1 VKKLKGTHGSP
12 ILLLKILKLEI
23 QSYLKTL
30 LEEGLEQRTYF
41 VVAVNVN
48 DVKKRIEIFLDDEEV
63 NVPISEIAKISRWML
78 NKMEEDQH
86 PSNDYVL
93 EVSSPGIGTPLTDKR
108 QYKKN
113 INRYLEVK
121 HGDQTSTGKMIDFNE
136 DSIKMEAERR
146 KKSNKKQM
154 EKFEIDIAFNTI
166 IESKVVVKF

>member
-1 VKKLKGTHGSP
+1 MKKLKGTHGSP

-30 LEEGLEQRTYF
+30 LEEVLEQRTYF

-136 DSIKMEAERR
+136 DSIKMEAERP

>member
-1 VKKLKGTHGSP
+1 MRKLKGTHGSP

-30 LEEGLEQRTYF
+30 LEEVLEQRTYF

-121 HGDQTSTGKMIDFNE
+121 HGDQTSTGKMIDFND
-136 DSIKMEAERR
+136 DSIKMEAERP

>member
-30 LEEGLEQRTYF
+30 LEEVLEQRTYF

-136 DSIKMEAERR
+136 DSIKMEAERP